1 MKTQPSIFITT
12 GFAMIAV
19 AMPSISLAQNFPN
32 KAMRIVVPFP
42 PASGLDTMG
51 RLVAQKLSESFG
63 QAVVVEN
70 RAGANGMIGSEM
82 VARSAPDGYTLL
94 TGTSSTH
101 ASSPFSIKNLSYDPV
116 KDFTPITAGVTTT
129 IVLAAATSLPV
140 NSVKELLEYGKKNPG
155 KLTYSSSGTGG
166 ALHMV
171 AEMFKSS
178 FSIDIL
184 HVPYKG
190 SAPAITA
197 LATGEVSLAFNGT
210 SESVAL
216 YKAGKIKILAVA
228 EPKRYVHLPEVP
240 ALAETLPNYERP
252 PGWFGFF
259 GPTGLPQPVLARL
272 NSEIVKA
279 LNTPDVN
286 GKLDQIG
293 LTVIGNSPAEFAALL
308 KRSIELYSQAAKL
321 AGVKPE

>member
-1 MKTQPSIFITT
+1 MKTVMTILAAAAVLPLPGGMAFAQAFPSK
-12 GFAMIAV
+12 
-19 AMPSISLAQNFPN
+19 SIR
-32 KAMRIVVPFP
+32 MVVPFP

-51 RLVAQKLSESFG
+51 RLVSQKLSDSFG
-63 QAVVVEN
+63 QPVVVEN

-129 IVLAAATSLPV
+129 IVLASAITLPV
-140 NSVKELLEYGKKNPG
+140 TSVKELLDYAKRNPG
-155 KLTYSSSGTGG
+155 KLSYSSSGTGG

-171 AEMFKSS
+171 GEMFKSS
-178 FSIDIL
+178 FNIDIL

-197 LATGEVSLAFNGT
+197 LATGEVSLSFNGT

-216 YKAGKIKILAVA
+216 AKAGKIRILAVA
-228 EPKRYVHLPEVP
+228 EPRRYIHLPDVP
-240 ALAETLPNYERP
+240 ALAEYLPNYERP

-259 GPTGLPQPVLARL
+259 GPAGMQQNVVTRL
-272 NSEIVKA
+272 NGEMVKA
-279 LNTPDVN
+279 LNTPDVSD
-286 GKLDQIG
+286 KLDQIG
-293 LTVIGNSPAEFAALL
+293 LTVIANTPAEFTALL
-308 KRSIELYSQAAKL
+308 KRSIELYSMAAKL

>member
-1 MKTQPSIFITT
+1 MRLQRHLSLAA
-12 GFAMIAV
+12 FAAAALSGIAIP
-19 AMPSISLAQNFPN
+19 AHAQNFPN
-32 KAMRIVVPFP
+32 KAIRVIVPFP

-51 RLVAQKLSESFG
+51 RLVSQKLSESFG

-70 RAGANGMIGSEM
+70 RAGANGMIGSEL
-82 VARSAPDGYTLL
+82 VARATPDGYTLL

-129 IVLAAATSLPV
+129 IVLAAANSLPV
-140 NSVKELLEYGKKNPG
+140 NSVKELLEYGRKNPG
-155 KLTYSSSGTGG
+155 KLSYSSSGTGG

-171 AEMFKSS
+171 GEMFKSS
-178 FSIDIL
+178 FNIDIL

-197 LATGEVSLAFNGT
+197 LATGEVTLAFNGT

-216 YKAGKIKILAVA
+216 ARAGKIKILAVA
-228 EPKRYVHLPEVP
+228 EPRRYVHLPDVP
-240 ALAETLPNYERP
+240 ALAEVLPNYERP

-259 GPTGLPQPVLARL
+259 GPAGMQQPVVARL
-272 NSEIVKA
+272 NGEMVKA
-279 LNTPDVN
+279 LNAPDVN
-286 GKLDQIG
+286 AKLDQIG

>member
-1 MKTQPSIFITT
+1 MKIQYRIFIATLAIAAFPAIT
-12 GFAMIAV
+12 FA
-19 AMPSISLAQNFPN
+19 QGFPN
-32 KAMRIVVPFP
+32 KAIRIIVPFP

-51 RLVAQKLSESFG
+51 RLVSQKLSDSVG

-70 RAGANGMIGSEM
+70 RAGANGMIGSEL
-82 VARSAPDGYTLL
+82 VARSTPDGYTLL

-116 KDFTPITAGVTTT
+116 KDFTPITTGVTTT

-140 NSVKELLEYGKKNPG
+140 NSVRELLEYSKKNPG
-155 KLTYSSSGTGG
+155 KLTYSTSGTGG

-171 AEMFKSS
+171 GEMFKAS
-178 FSIDIL
+178 FNIDIL

-197 LATGEVSLAFNGT
+197 LAAGEVTLAFNGT

-216 YKAGKIKILAVA
+216 ARAGKIKILAVA
-228 EPKRYVHLPEVP
+228 ESKRYVHLPDVP
-240 ALAETLPNYERP
+240 ALAEVLPNYERP

-259 GPTGLPQPVLARL
+259 GPAGMQPPVVSRL

-279 LNTPDVN
+279 LNTPDVH

-293 LTVIGNSPAEFAALL
+293 LTVIGNTPTEFAALL

>member
-1 MKTQPSIFITT
+1 MKKTANLMAAALAAAASIGAPTS
-12 GFAMIAV
+12 ALSQAY
-19 AMPSISLAQNFPN
+19 PN
-32 KAMRIVVPFP
+32 KSIRVIVPFP

-51 RLVAQKLSESFG
+51 RLVSFKMAEAFG

-70 RAGANGMIGSEM
+70 RAGANGMIGSEL
-82 VARSAPDGYTLL
+82 VARSAPDGYTIL

-101 ASSPFSIKNLSYDPV
+101 ASSPFSIKNLTYDPV
-116 KDFTPITAGVTTT
+116 KDFTPLSAGVTTT
-129 IVLAAATSLPV
+129 IVLAAATTLPV
-140 NSVKELLEYGKKNPG
+140 NSVKELLEYAKKNPG

-178 FSIDIL
+178 FNIDIL

-190 SAPAITA
+190 SAPAIMA
-197 LATGEVSLAFNGT
+197 LASGEVTLSFNGT

-216 YKAGKIKILAVA
+216 ANAGKIKILAVA
-228 EPKRYVHLPEVP
+228 EPKRYVHLPDVP
-240 ALAETLPNYERP
+240 ALGEVLQGYERP
-252 PGWFGFF
+252 PGWYGFF
-259 GPTGLPQPVLARL
+259 GPPGMQKAVLSRL

-279 LNTPDVN
+279 LNSKDVFE
-286 GKLDQIG
+286 KMDQIG
-293 LTVIGNSPAEFAALL
+293 LTVIGNTPEEFAALL
-308 KRSIELYSQAAKL
+308 KRSIELYGQAAKL

>member
-1 MKTQPSIFITT
+1 MKTGSLSTVIT
-12 GFAMIAV
+12 IAV
-19 AMPSISLAQNFPN
+19 LSMPGGPAFAQSFPTKSIR
-32 KAMRIVVPFP
+32 MIVPFP

-51 RLVAQKLSESFG
+51 RLVSQKLSESFG
-63 QAVVVEN
+63 QPVVVEN

-82 VARSAPDGYTLL
+82 VARSTPDGYTLL

-140 NSVKELLEYGKKNPG
+140 NSVKELLEYAKRNPG
-155 KLTYSSSGTGG
+155 KLSYSSSGTGG

-171 AEMFKSS
+171 GEMFKSS
-178 FSIDIL
+178 FNIDIL

-197 LATGEVSLAFNGT
+197 LATGEVTLSFNGT

-216 YKAGKIKILAVA
+216 AKAGKIRILAVA
-228 EPKRYVHLPEVP
+228 EPRRYIHLPDVP
-240 ALAETLPNYERP
+240 ALAELLPNYERP

-259 GPTGLPQPVLARL
+259 GPAGMQQTVVARL
-272 NSEIVKA
+272 NGEMVKA
-279 LNTPDVN
+279 LNAPDVSD
-286 GKLDQIG
+286 KLDQIG
-293 LTVIGNSPAEFAALL
+293 LTVIGNTPAEFAALL
-308 KRSIELYSQAAKL
+308 KRSIELYGVAAKL

>member
-1 MKTQPSIFITT
+1 MKIQIQFVVATLAAV
-12 GFAMIAV
+12 GFSVAPAV
-19 AMPSISLAQNFPN
+19 SAQTFPN
-32 KAMRIVVPFP
+32 KAIRVIVPFP

-51 RLVAQKLSESFG
+51 RLVSQKLSESLG
-63 QAVVVEN
+63 QPVVVEN
-70 RAGANGMIGSEM
+70 RAGANGMIGSEL

-116 KDFTPITAGVTTT
+116 RDFTPITTGVTTT

-140 NSVKELLEYGKKNPG
+140 NSVKELLEYGRKNPG
-155 KLTYSSSGTGG
+155 KLSYSSSGTGG

-171 AEMFKSS
+171 GEMFKSS
-178 FSIDIL
+178 FNIDIL

-197 LATGEVSLAFNGT
+197 LATGEVTLAFNGT

-216 YKAGKIKILAVA
+216 AKAGKIKILAVA
-228 EPKRYVHLPEVP
+228 EPRRYIHLPDVP
-240 ALAETLPNYERP
+240 ALAEVLPNYERP

-259 GPTGLPQPVLARL
+259 GPAGMQQPVLSRL
-272 NSEIVKA
+272 NGEIVKA
-279 LNTPDVN
+279 LNTPDVTA
-286 GKLDQIG
+286 KLDQIG

>member
-1 MKTQPSIFITT
+1 MTRAALSCSLLALS
-12 GFAMIAV
+12 FAGLA
-19 AMPSISLAQNFPN
+19 SAQNFPA
-32 KAMRIVVPFP
+32 KPLRLIVPFP

-51 RLVAQKLSESFG
+51 RLVAAKLSESFG
-63 QAVVVEN
+63 QSVVVEN
-70 RAGANGMIGSEM
+70 RAGANGMIGSEL

-129 IVLAAATSLPV
+129 IVLAAATTLPV
-140 NSVKELLEYGKKNPG
+140 NNVRELLEYAKKNPN
-155 KLTYSSSGTGG
+155 KLSYSSSGTGG

-171 AEMFKSS
+171 GEMFKSS
-178 FSIDIL
+178 FNVDIL

-197 LATGEVSLAFNGT
+197 LATGEVTLAFNGT
-210 SESVAL
+210 SESVELAR
-216 YKAGKIKILAVA
+216 AGKIKILAVA
-228 EPKRYVHLPEVP
+228 EPKRYVHLPNVP
-240 ALAETLPNYERP
+240 ALAEVLPNYERP

-259 GPTGLPQPVLARL
+259 GPAGMQRPVVGRL
-272 NSEIVKA
+272 NMEMVKA
-279 LNTPDVN
+279 LNASDVSA
-286 GKLDQIG
+286 KLDQIG
-293 LTVIGNSPAEFAALL
+293 LTVIANTPEEFSTLL
-308 KRSIELYSQAAKL
+308 ARSIELYRQAAKL

>member
-1 MKTQPSIFITT
+1 MKIQKCI
-12 GFAMIAV
+12 GIAV
-19 AMPSISLAQNFPN
+19 LALAAIPVIAFAQTFPN
-32 KAMRIVVPFP
+32 KAIRLVVPFP

-51 RLVAQKLSESFG
+51 RLVALKLTDALG
-63 QAVVVEN
+63 QGVVVEN
-70 RAGANGMIGSEM
+70 RAGANGMIGSEL
-82 VARSAPDGYTLL
+82 VARSSPDGYTLL

-116 KDFTPITAGVTTT
+116 KDFTPITTGVTTT

-140 NSVKELLEYGKKNPG
+140 NSVKELLEYSKKNPG

-171 AEMFKSS
+171 GEMFKAS
-178 FSIDIL
+178 FNIDIL

-190 SAPAITA
+190 SAPAIAALTA
-197 LATGEVSLAFNGT
+197 GEVALAFNGT
-210 SESVAL
+210 SESLAL
-216 YKAGKIKILAVA
+216 ARAGKIKILAVA
-228 EPKRYVHLPEVP
+228 ESKRYLHLPDVP
-240 ALAETLPNYERP
+240 ALAEVLPNYERP

-259 GPTGLPQPVLARL
+259 GPTGMQQPLVSRL
-272 NSEIVKA
+272 NSEIVRA
-279 LNTPDVN
+279 LNTPDVYA
-286 GKLDQIG
+286 KLDQIG
-293 LTVIGNSPAEFAALL
+293 LSVIGNTPTEFAALL

>member
-1 MKTQPSIFITT
+1 MKKSTLLS
-12 GFAMIAV
+12 AA
-19 AMPSISLAQNFPN
+19 ALALASLGIPTAALPQAYPI
-32 KAMRIVVPFP
+32 KAIRIIVPFP

-51 RLVAQKLSESFG
+51 RLVSIKLGDAFG

-70 RAGANGMIGSEM
+70 RAGANGMIGSEL
-82 VARSAPDGYTLL
+82 VARAAPDGYTLL

-129 IVLAAATSLPV
+129 IVLAAANSLPV
-140 NSVKELLEYGKKNPG
+140 NSIKELLAYARKTPG

-171 AEMFKSS
+171 AEMFKST

-190 SAPAITA
+190 SAPAIMA
-197 LATGEVSLAFNGT
+197 LATGEVTLAFNGA

-216 YKAGKIKILAVA
+216 ARAGKIKILAVA
-228 EPKRYVHLPEVP
+228 EPKRYVHLPDVP
-240 ALAETLPNYERP
+240 ALGEVLPGYERP

-259 GPTGLPQPVLARL
+259 GPPGMQKTVLSRL
-272 NSEIVKA
+272 NAEIVKA
-279 LNTPDVN
+279 LNTADVRD
-286 GKLDQIG
+286 KLDQIG
-293 LTVIGNSPAEFAALL
+293 LTVIGNTPEEFASML
-308 KRSIELYSQAAKL
+308 KRSIELYGQAAKL
-321 AGVKPE
+321 AGVRPE

>member
-1 MKTQPSIFITT
+1 MRLQRHLSLAALAAAALSGITIP
-12 GFAMIAV
+12 AH
-19 AMPSISLAQNFPN
+19 AQNFPN
-32 KAMRIVVPFP
+32 KAIRVIVPFP

-51 RLVAQKLSESFG
+51 RLVSQKLSESFG

-70 RAGANGMIGSEM
+70 RAGANGMIGSEL
-82 VARSAPDGYTLL
+82 VARAAPDGYTLL

-129 IVLAAATSLPV
+129 IVLAAANSLPV
-140 NSVKELLEYGKKNPG
+140 SSVKELLEYGRKNPG

-171 AEMFKSS
+171 GEMFKSS
-178 FSIDIL
+178 FNIDIL

-197 LATGEVSLAFNGT
+197 LATGEVTLAFNGT

-216 YKAGKIKILAVA
+216 ARAGKIKILAVA
-228 EPKRYVHLPEVP
+228 EPRRYVHLPDVP
-240 ALAETLPNYERP
+240 ALAEVLPNYERP

-259 GPTGLPQPVLARL
+259 GPAGMQQPVVSRL
-272 NSEIVKA
+272 NGEMVKA
-279 LNTPDVN
+279 LNAPDVN
-286 GKLDQIG
+286 AKLDQIG
-293 LTVIGNSPAEFAALL
+293 LTVIGNSPAEFATLL

>member
-1 MKTQPSIFITT
+1 MKMSKLMPLAALAAASMGAPLSALPQAFPSKSVRVI
-12 GFAMIAV
+12 
-19 AMPSISLAQNFPN
+19 
-32 KAMRIVVPFP
+32 VPFP

-51 RLVAQKLSESFG
+51 RLVSIKLADAFG

-70 RAGANGMIGSEM
+70 RAGANGMIGSEL
-82 VARSAPDGYTLL
+82 VARSAPDGYTIL

-129 IVLAAATSLPV
+129 IVLAPTNSLPFA
-140 NSVKELLEYGKKNPG
+140 SVRELLEYAKKNPG

-178 FSIDIL
+178 FAVDIL

-190 SAPAITA
+190 SAPAIMA
-197 LATGEVSLAFNGT
+197 LTTGEVTLSFNGT

-216 YKAGKIKILAVA
+216 ANAGRIKILAVA
-228 EPKRYVHLPEVP
+228 EPKRYVHLPDVP
-240 ALAETLPNYERP
+240 ALGEILPAYERP

-259 GPTGLPQPVLARL
+259 GPPGLQKPVLSRL

-279 LNTPDVN
+279 LNTRDVFE
-286 GKLDQIG
+286 KMDQIG
-293 LTVIGNSPAEFAALL
+293 LTVIGNTPEEFAAML
-308 KRSIELYSQAAKL
+308 KRSIELYGQAAKL

>member
-1 MKTQPSIFITT
+1 MKIKKQFVAASLAAT
-12 GFAMIAV
+12 GFA
-19 AMPSISLAQNFPN
+19 LASAGAFAQAFPN
-32 KAMRIVVPFP
+32 KSIRVIVPFP

-51 RLVAQKLSESFG
+51 RLVSQKLNEAFG

-70 RAGANGMIGSEM
+70 RAGANGMIGSDL
-82 VARSAPDGYTLL
+82 VARAAPDGYTLL

-129 IVLAAATSLPV
+129 IVLAASNALPV
-140 NSVKELLEYGKKNPG
+140 NSVKELLEYSRKNPG
-155 KLTYSSSGTGG
+155 KLSYSSSGTGG

-171 AEMFKSS
+171 GEMFKSS
-178 FSIDIL
+178 FNIDIL

-190 SAPAITA
+190 SAPAIMA
-197 LATGEVSLAFNGT
+197 LATGEVTLAFNGT

-216 YKAGKIKILAVA
+216 ARAGKIKILAVA
-228 EPKRYVHLPEVP
+228 EPKRYVHLPDVP
-240 ALAETLPNYERP
+240 ALAEVLPNYERP

-259 GPTGLPQPVLARL
+259 GPAGMPQPVVSRL
-272 NSEIVKA
+272 NGEIVKA
-279 LNTPDVN
+279 LNTPDVTA
-286 GKLDQIG
+286 KLDQIG
-293 LTVIGNSPAEFAALL
+293 LTVIGNSPAEFAAML
-308 KRSIELYSQAAKL
+308 KRSIELYGQAAKL

>member
-1 MKTQPSIFITT
+1 MKKTT
-12 GFAMIAV
+12 NLLAA
-19 AMPSISLAQNFPN
+19 ALAATSLWIPTAALPQAFPT
-32 KAMRIVVPFP
+32 KAIRVIVPFP

-51 RLVAQKLSESFG
+51 RLVSFRLSDAFG

-70 RAGANGMIGSEM
+70 RAGANGMIGSEL

-116 KDFTPITAGVTTT
+116 KDFTPISAGVTTT
-129 IVLAAATSLPV
+129 IVLAAANSLPV
-140 NSVKELLEYGKKNPG
+140 NSIKELLDYAKKNPG
-155 KLTYSSSGTGG
+155 KLSYSSSGTGG

-178 FSIDIL
+178 FNIDIL

-190 SAPAITA
+190 SAPAIMA
-197 LATGEVSLAFNGT
+197 LATGEVTLAFNGT

-216 YKAGKIKILAVA
+216 ARAGKIKILAVA
-228 EPKRYVHLPEVP
+228 EPKRYVHLPDVP
-240 ALAETLPNYERP
+240 ALGEVLPGYERP

-259 GPTGLPQPVLARL
+259 GPPGMPKPVLSRL
-272 NSEIVKA
+272 NTEIVKA
-279 LNTPDVN
+279 LNTPDVRD
-286 GKLDQIG
+286 KLDQIG
-293 LTVIGNSPAEFAALL
+293 LTIIGNTPEEFASML
-308 KRSIELYSQAAKL
+308 KRSIELYGQAAKL

>member
-1 MKTQPSIFITT
+1 MKKSTLLS
-12 GFAMIAV
+12 AAALAV
-19 AMPSISLAQNFPN
+19 ASLGIATAALSQTYPS
-32 KAMRIVVPFP
+32 KAIRIIVPFP

-51 RLVAQKLSESFG
+51 RLVSIKLGDAFG

-70 RAGANGMIGSEM
+70 RAGANGMIGSEL
-82 VARSAPDGYTLL
+82 VARAAPDGYTLL

-129 IVLAAATSLPV
+129 IVLAAANSLPV
-140 NSVKELLEYGKKNPG
+140 NSIKELLAYARKNPG

-171 AEMFKSS
+171 AEMFKST

-190 SAPAITA
+190 SAPAIMA
-197 LATGEVSLAFNGT
+197 LATGEVTLAFNGT

-216 YKAGKIKILAVA
+216 ARAGKIRILAVA
-228 EPKRYVHLPEVP
+228 EPKRYVHLPDVP
-240 ALAETLPNYERP
+240 ALGEVLPGYERP

-259 GPTGLPQPVLARL
+259 GPPGMQKPVLSRL

-279 LNTPDVN
+279 LNTADVRD
-286 GKLDQIG
+286 KLDQIG
-293 LTVIGNSPAEFAALL
+293 LTVIGNTPEEFASML
-308 KRSIELYSQAAKL
+308 KRSIELYGQAAKL

>member
-1 MKTQPSIFITT
+1 MKKTT
-12 GFAMIAV
+12 PLLSAALAV
-19 AMPSISLAQNFPN
+19 AAIGIPATALPQAFPT
-32 KAMRIVVPFP
+32 KAIRVIVPFP

-51 RLVAQKLSESFG
+51 RLVSIKLADAFG

-70 RAGANGMIGSEM
+70 RAGANGMIGSEL
-82 VARSAPDGYTLL
+82 VARAAPDGYTLL

-140 NSVKELLEYGKKNPG
+140 NSVKELLDYAKKNPG

-178 FSIDIL
+178 FGIDIL

-190 SAPAITA
+190 SAPAILA
-197 LATGEVSLAFNGT
+197 LASGEVTLAFNGT

-216 YKAGKIKILAVA
+216 ARAGKIKILAVA
-228 EPKRYVHLPEVP
+228 EPKRYVHLPDVP
-240 ALAETLPNYERP
+240 ALAEVLPGYERP

-259 GPTGLPQPVLARL
+259 GPPGMQRSVLSRL
-272 NSEIVKA
+272 NTEIVKA
-279 LNTPDVN
+279 LNTPDVHE
-286 GKLDQIG
+286 KMDQIG
-293 LTVIGNSPAEFAALL
+293 LTVIGNSPEEFAALL
-308 KRSIELYSQAAKL
+308 KRSIELYGQAAKL
-321 AGVKPE
+321 AGVRPE